1 MILNKYFSI
10 RYDNLSIVCKK
21 MCIFLKVHSDICK
34 SEMTCLYLFIL
45 SKEKNAKQRKIKQIL
60 QDPDNC
66 I

>member
-1 MILNKYFSI
+1 M
-10 RYDNLSIVCKK
+10 
-21 MCIFLKVHSDICK
+21 FLKVHIDICK

-45 SKEKNAKQRKIKQIL
+45 SKEKNAKQRKVKQIL